1 MAGDVLG
8 LADVW
13 AGEQDV
19 WLVDAVDSGC
29 PVGSLQVIDHR
40 DLLVLPAEGLSTHHQ
55 SLGENL
61 RWLLHGRPEMTA
73 IRFRLY
79 GIEIG
84 APRAVLG
91 LSPVTEEAVN
101 RLVVE
106 LNAAIR
112 YP

>member
-1 MAGDVLG
+1 
-8 LADVW
+8 
-13 AGEQDV
+13 
-19 WLVDAVDSGC
+19 
-29 PVGSLQVIDHR
+29 
-40 DLLVLPAEGLSTHHQ
+40 
-55 SLGENL
+55 
-61 RWLLHGRPEMTA
+61 MTA

-91 LSPVTEEAVN
+91 LSLVTEEAVN

>member
-40 DLLVLPAEGLSTHHQ
+40 DLLALPAEGLSTHHQ

-91 LSPVTEEAVN
+91 LSPVVRRASA
-101 RLVVE
+101 RLASMLVG
-106 LNAAIR
+106 AAA
-112 YP
+112 